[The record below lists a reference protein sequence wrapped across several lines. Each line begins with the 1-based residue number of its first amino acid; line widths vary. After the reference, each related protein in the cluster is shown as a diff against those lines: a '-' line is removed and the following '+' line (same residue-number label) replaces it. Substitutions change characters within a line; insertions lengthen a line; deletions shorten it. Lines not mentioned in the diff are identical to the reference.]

1 MTFVNRIIVSLGGL
15 FLPASSSPI
24 PGQPSGS
31 QRTTGGHPL
40 GSSNDA
46 TREIGKMTAPDSK
59 SRPDRGLGRTY
70 PAGSLCYRRSSKATW
85 ICSGSGKRTR
95 GCLTG
100 IRVHDHWPIHHR
112 SRRLVSYS
120 SYGRGTAP
128 RLEIPPPDL
137 SFDNGSRDHSLENRG
152 VRLLPLT
159 GNRGFAAAVN
169 LGVLQARGE
178 LVALLNNDAVASPEW
193 IEQLMSG
200 IGASPDVGMCASK
213 ILFHGSD
220 VIDKAGHLIFPDGQN
235 RGRGTGERDRGQYDV
250 TQEVLAADGCAAL
263 YRKEVL
269 KQAGGFD
276 ERFFA
281 YAEDA
286 DLGLRARWLGWRC
299 LYVPEAVVHH
309 HHSSTLGPYSP
320 RKIYWVERNRLW
332 LALKNF
338 PLPLLL
344 LNPVFSGYRLVWN
357 LSAALLRRGAAGNF
371 RPAETPFGSCCGS
384 RSGPTGTPWPEPAR
398 CSAPAAGSGPPAGS
412 ATWSS
417 TATSSASAS
426 PPTASPSRMRAAE
439 ERPRRGPPAGE
450 LRLAVEAAFNSPK
463 GP

>member
-1 MTFVNRIIVSLGGL
+1 M
-15 FLPASSSPI
+15 ADSP
-24 PGQPSGS
+24 
-31 QRTTGGHPL
+31 
-40 GSSNDA
+40 D
-46 TREIGKMTAPDSK
+46 
-59 SRPDRGLGRTY
+59 
-70 PAGSLCYRRSSKATW
+70 
-85 ICSGSGKRTR
+85 
-95 GCLTG
+95 
-100 IRVHDHWPIHHR
+100 R
-112 SRRLVSYS
+112 SRRLVSVVVVN
-120 SYGRGTAP
+120 YGRAELLRACLKSLLAQTWP
-128 RLEIPPPDL
+128 RLEIL
-137 SFDNGSRDHSLENRG
+137 VVDNGSQDHSLDVVFSFANRG

-159 GNRGFAAAVN
+159 ENRGFAAAVN
-169 LGVLQARGE
+169 QGVRRARGE

-193 IEQLMSG
+193 IEQLVSG
-200 IGASPDVGMCASK
+200 VGASPDVGMCASK

-269 KQAGGFD
+269 EQAGGFD

-286 DLGLRARWLGWRC
+286 DLGLRARRLGWRC

-344 LNPVFSGYRLVWN
+344 LNPLFSGYRLVWN

-371 RPAETPFGSCCGS
+371 RSGNSLWVLLRVQVRAYRDALAGAGPMLRARRRIRSTRKIGDLEFYRHLFRFRISAYRLAFQERRRGAASSPPP
-384 RSGPTGTPWPEPAR
+384 RSGVVPGAEGEGR
-398 CSAPAAGSGPPAGS
+398 GDD
-412 ATWSS
+412 
-417 TATSSASAS
+417 S
-426 PPTASPSRMRAAE
+426 PPST
-439 ERPRRGPPAGE
+439 
-450 LRLAVEAAFNSPK
+450 L
-463 GP
+463 